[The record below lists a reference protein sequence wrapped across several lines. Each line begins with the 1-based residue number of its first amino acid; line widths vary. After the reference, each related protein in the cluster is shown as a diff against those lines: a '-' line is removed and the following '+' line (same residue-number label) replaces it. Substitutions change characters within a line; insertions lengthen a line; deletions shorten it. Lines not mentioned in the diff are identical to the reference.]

1 MTNKI
6 SSLDSGYVLGDL
18 SVYPEALD
26 NKETLYEVKNN
37 AITALKQILPYN
49 GKYLIVEDTSS
60 FPSKGILRIGGNPGT
75 DGTSELIYYETKK
88 EGVFTDLI
96 RGFAGTRQN
105 PWPKLSVVSNAVCAE
120 PHNALKDALI
130 NIEGNIGPSV
140 LPAETTLNGILGALE
155 EKFLSPKPIFRAFPT
170 IGAPGMRVR
179 FQNFVV
185 GETVRVLWDFG
196 DGSSSIEKNPIHT
209 YRSEGI
215 YTVKLNV
222 LNSTLGQGISVK
234 NNYITVK
241 DEERVP
247 FFYVTPTEGYSIEKA
262 AELTSNG
269 NPTSPTVF
277 KFVDQTDGDIT
288 QRYWVFDDG
297 ETETQ
302 NDPNIHFTSHSYL
315 SSGTYSPTVLNLFS
329 SQQLKRVFISNS
341 ITVL

>member
-37 AITALKQILPYN
+37 AITALKQVLPYS

-60 FPSKGILRIGGNPGT
+60 FPSKGILRIGGIPGT
-75 DGTSELIYYETKK
+75 DGTSELIYYDKK
-88 EGVFTDLI
+88 TDGVFSNLI

-105 PWPKLSVVSNAVCAE
+105 PWPKQSVVSNAVCAE
-120 PHNALKDALI
+120 PHNTLKDALI
-130 NIEGNIGPSV
+130 NIENNIGLSV
-140 LPAETTLNGILGALE
+140 SPVETSLNGILAALE
-155 EKFLSPKPIFRAFPT
+155 EKFLSPKPLFRAYPT
-170 IGAPGMRVR
+170 IGAPALRVR

-222 LNSTLGQGISVK
+222 LNSTLGQGISIK

-262 AELTSNG
+262 AELTANG
-269 NPTSPTVF
+269 IPTTPTTF

-297 ETETQ
+297 ENETQ
-302 NDPNIHFTSHSYL
+302 NDPNIHFTSHMYMK
-315 SSGTYSPTVLNLFS
+315 SGTYSPTVLDLFS